1 MRIIQLLLVLL
12 LWTVTGTI
20 AATAGRPNIILLT
33 VDSFRPDRLG
43 CYGNRSAVTPNI
55 DKLAA
60 RGITF
65 VNAFSTASWT
75 NASLV
80 SLLTGLYPSVH
91 GVRRRGQSVPAGMV
105 TPTEQ
110 LREAGWLVPQV
121 NYMFPMP
128 NYANLGFTPNR
139 HLHLPEFL
147 AEYADTTFF
156 AWYHFHGPHLPYNP
170 PEKWLKKFLPEGVD
184 TSSVGGITSSVVMPR
199 GETEFNARQRRII
212 SALYDAEVAAQ
223 DEELGE
229 VFEAIDSL
237 GLFDN
242 SIVILTADHGE
253 ELFEHGWVGH
263 ASTSLDGTL
272 FDELVRIPL
281 IICLPGGKGAGQT
294 VESMVQ
300 AVDIIPTVFEY
311 LGIEPE
317 TAMQGRLLPGVF
329 SKTDTHPLREHLFFE
344 TSTCGYQCPDSVEL
358 TWLRAVRTDSWKLV
372 QRLEPGAQP
381 GYKLYD
387 LINDPAEMTDAAS
400 SNQAE
405 LARLKG
411 LLAAS
416 IFANQ
421 AALRQL
427 ENNLADTDQS
437 MATAVLSES
446 VEITF
451 PGQGDTLAHPDHD
464 GSITVRWSGP
474 QEAAYRIEY
483 KVGEGKYFLKGSL
496 IVEGN
501 SQTYGPFTRMFWRAF
516 PQYNPWRFRVVPVG
530 KPQSEGQWRTF
541 FFK

>member
-1 MRIIQLLLVLL
+1 MRILPLLLALL
-12 LWTVTGTI
+12 AVPAVGLP
-20 AATAGRPNIILLT
+20 AATSSRPNIILLT

-43 CYGNRSAVTPNI
+43 CYGYQSAVTPNI

-65 VNAFSTASWT
+65 TNAFSTASWT

-80 SLLTGLYPSVH
+80 SLLTGLYPPVH
-91 GVRRRGQSVPAGMV
+91 GVQRRGQSIPPGLV

-110 LREAGWLVPQV
+110 LRQAGWLVPQV

-139 HLHLPEFL
+139 HLHLPEFM
-147 AEYADTTFF
+147 AEYADTTFL

-170 PEKWLKKFLPEGVD
+170 PEKWLNRFLPEGVD
-184 TSSVGGITSSVVMPR
+184 TSSVSGIASSVVMPH
-199 GETEFNARQRRII
+199 GEKEFSREQQRVI

-229 VFEAIDSL
+229 VIAAIDSL
-237 GLFDN
+237 GLFEN

-263 ASTSLDGTL
+263 ASTSLAGTL

-281 IICLPGGKGAGQT
+281 IICLPGSEREGRR
-294 VESMVQ
+294 VESLVQ

-317 TAMQGRLLPGVF
+317 ATVQGQLLPEVLAGKSYPPV
-329 SKTDTHPLREHLFFE
+329 REHLFFE
-344 TSTCGYQCPDSVEL
+344 TSTCGYQCPDGVEL
-358 TWLRAVRTDSWKLV
+358 TWLRAVRTRHWKLL
-372 QRLEPGAQP
+372 QRREPGELP
-381 GYKLYD
+381 DYSLYN
-387 LINDPAEMTDAAS
+387 LRTDPAETTDVAG
-400 SNQAE
+400 SNSEE

-411 LLAAS
+411 VLAAQ

-421 AALRQL
+421 AALHQQ
-427 ENNLADTDQS
+427 NKQADAAAADPAAITIN
-437 MATAVLSES
+437 EP
-446 VEITF
+446 VEIIF
-451 PGQGDTLAHPDHD
+451 PGQGDTLAHPDDD
-464 GSITVRWSGP
+464 GSITVNWSGP
-474 QEAAYRIEY
+474 PKAAYRIEY
-483 KVGEGKYFLKGSL
+483 EVGTGKYHLTGSL
-496 IVEGN
+496 IVRGN

-516 PQYNPWRFRVVPVG
+516 PQYNPWHFRVVPAG
-530 KPQSEGQWRTF
+530 NPDQASPWRTF
-541 FFK
+541 SFR